1 MSIHTNKAKSNRE
14 LTEGQSA
21 SELLSYPVDLSQF
34 LSLSQITLNEN
45 LPGYHPTTIAH
56 YALINWNQYLGS
68 NEKGHRDAFL
78 KQAFWLVEHEVNI
91 SEGAGGS
98 GGWPISSPHP
108 DISTGGPSSQSDNA
122 ERTCGASF
130 LTEYKAPWLSSLTQG
145 IAISVL
151 LRAYQLTQQE
161 AFFEAAHRAVRV
173 FEQDILDG
181 GISAPVGS
189 EGIFFEEVAAYP
201 AAHSLIGFIFAILGL
216 YDYLVL
222 TGDTQIREIIHRSH
236 ATLHELL
243 DEFDAGFWTYT
254 DLLQRRL
261 ASPSQLALQV
271 ALLEALAG
279 YSDCAQCTSLASN
292 WKGRQWRFSSR
303 LRYLISSHRANYGH
317 ALWKR
322 IGRGRTGSLS
332 GFPLK
337 DGELDFL
344 RVCVPITAFPVLGGM
359 RAVLAG
365 VAQVTEDI
373 WRIEYLTPRIGP
385 HPDGFVIHR
394 FGIARMFPPQFPNV
408 WLYCITGFCKLFSL
422 MRKGAGYHVIMP
434 QDGVFTSAFAAL
446 AGKLA
451 GVRVVCIDHGN
462 LTLINSR
469 AFRIE
474 RIQALETNNWSQPR
488 RLLARLRY
496 EWYWPSQ
503 RLLAKFATRFVDHFL
518 IPGIEGDGIEEY
530 CRQLGVPR
538 SRITRFASVIDVDR
552 HRVPD
557 SVSRS
562 RIREEK
568 GIEADAIVIS
578 LVSRL
583 TPEKGIGIALEGIS
597 QALSVLPRVVC
608 ERVRIIIAGEGPLHK
623 HIEEEICRSGLSQ
636 NYSLWGEVSSSDAV
650 ALLGIS
656 DIFLYTSTRGAC
668 FSMSVL
674 EAMASSCAVIAS
686 TEPMSNVHLL
696 AEGRGIAI
704 PPGDAEQTGAALT
717 HLINDPEG
725 CRQMGHLARDYI
737 AQHHNPAI
745 FRRTLIRLT
754 HWSGLEMFLKEGLEV
769 KE

>member
-1 MSIHTNKAKSNRE
+1 MSIRTNKAKSTRE
-14 LTEGQSA
+14 LTEGKSA

-34 LSLSQITLNEN
+34 LSLSQITLDAINEN
-45 LPGYHPTTIAH
+45 PPGYHPTTIAH

-68 NEKGHRDAFL
+68 NEEGHREAFL

-91 SEGAGGS
+91 SEGAGG
-98 GGWPISSPHP
+98 WPISFPHP
-108 DISTGGPSSQSDNA
+108 DISTRSPSLQSDDA
-122 ERTCGASF
+122 EHRCRTSF
-130 LTEYKAPWLSSLTQG
+130 LTESRVPWLSSLTQG

-151 LRAYQLTQQE
+151 LRAYRLTQQD
-161 AFFEAAHRAVRV
+161 AFFKAARRAVRV

-189 EGIFFEEVAAYP
+189 EGIFFEEVATYP
-201 AAHSLIGFIFAILGL
+201 AAHTLVGFIFAILGL
-216 YDYLVL
+216 YDYLAL
-222 TGDTQIREIIHRSH
+222 TGDTQIRGIIHRSH

-261 ASPSQLALQV
+261 ASPSHLALQV

-279 YSDCAQCTSLASN
+279 YSDCAHCTSLASN

-303 LRYLISSHRANYGH
+303 LRYLISSHRASYGH

-322 IGRGRTGSLS
+322 IRTIF
-332 GFPLK
+332 FPRF
-337 DGELDFL
+337 DGGDFL
-344 RVCVPITAFPVLGGM
+344 RVCIPITAFPVLGGM

-373 WRIEYLTPRIGP
+373 WQIEYLTPRIGP

-394 FGIARMFPPQFPNV
+394 FGIAKMFPPQFPNV

-451 GVRVVCIDHGN
+451 GARVVCIDHGN

-496 EWYWPSQ
+496 RWYWPSQ

-518 IPGIEGDGIEEY
+518 IPGIEGDGVEE
-530 CRQLGVPR
+530 CCKQLGVPR
-538 SRITRFASVIDVDR
+538 SRITRFASVIDMDR

-557 SVSRS
+557 SESRS

-568 GIEADAIVIS
+568 GIAADAIVIS

-597 QALSVLPRVVC
+597 LALSVLPHVVC
-608 ERVRIIIAGEGPLHK
+608 ERVRIIIAGEGPLRK

-636 NYSLWGEVSSSDAV
+636 NYSLWGEVSSLDAI

-686 TEPMSNVHLL
+686 TEPTSNAYLL
-696 AEGRGIAI
+696 AEGRGIVV
-704 PPGDAEQTGAALT
+704 PPGDAEQTGAVLAR
-717 HLINDPEG
+717 LINDPEG
-725 CRQMGHLARDYI
+725 CSQMGHLARDYI
-737 AQHHNPAI
+737 AQHHNPAV

-754 HWSGLEMFLKEGLEV
+754 HWSDLEMLLKERLGGE
-769 KE
+769 K